1 MPEEDDE
8 IGFEAAGALAAAT
21 ADGRPLLAAVQWRS
35 RPVPGSRETPPVPAT
50 AHVLLTPAPAASK
63 GSADGG
69 GGGTGAGKSV
79 NERLLRA
86 GLARLERA
94 RGHQVHRQ
102 TMARGASRSF
112 GLLCNLELVSPDA
125 AAAPR
130 APCAVIW
137 GERLF

>member
-35 RPVPGSRETPPVPAT
+35 RLVPGSRETPPVPAT
-50 AHVLLTPAPAASK
+50 AHVLLTPAPSA

-69 GGGTGAGKSV
+69 DDGAGAGESV

-86 GLARLERA
+86 GLARLERV
-94 RGHQVHRQ
+94 RGHQVHTQ
-102 TMARGASRSF
+102 ITAS
-112 GLLCNLELVSPDA
+112 GEIKKLWA
-125 AAAPR
+125 A
-130 APCAVIW
+130 V
-137 GERLF
+137 